1 MPLRRWYGQL
11 AELRRKRVLS
21 DLAVL
26 TPPLVVCVAVLI
38 AIRAFLRHE
47 MGPGEPS
54 ADDDLSSDISVKD
67 QIPDAGI
74 AEPAAPRDNGTA
86 NDRPAETGHGG
97 YQPRQ

>member
-1 MPLRRWYGQL
+1 MPLRQRYGQRG
-11 AELRRKRVLS
+11 EMRRKRVLS

-47 MGPGEPS
+47 MGPHAPG

-67 QIPDAGI
+67 QIPDAAI
-74 AEPAAPRDNGTA
+74 TESAAPRDTGTA

>member
-1 MPLRRWYGQL
+1 MPLRWWHGQHG
-11 AELRRKRVLS
+11 EMRRKRMLS

-26 TPPLVVCVAVLI
+26 TPPLVVCAAVLV

-47 MGPGEPS
+47 MGPHGPG

-74 AEPAAPRDNGTA
+74 TEPAAPRDTGAA